1 MVNKI
6 KMQRFA
12 FPPQIRPAWKR
23 QKSKNMVACEASLF
37 RTAKFGKKIQ
47 LSQKINHYHT
57 SETAESWETPQLAHD
72 SFFGATNYFF
82 CPRISRIFVQASAE
96 PNLFEFC
103 RAQPK
108 MSRNLHESL
117 HRIEWRPVRSHEFS
131 LIQSDCKKYIA
142 FVWLVRPYRSPLY
155 RIVMN
160 SCRFVWFVG
169 KKTCGQII
177 IRGKNTSWAKKI
189 CS

>member
-57 SETAESWETPQLAHD
+57 SETAESC
-72 SFFGATNYFF
+72 FFVA
-82 CPRISRIFVQASAE
+82 
-96 PNLFEFC
+96 
-103 RAQPK
+103 
-108 MSRNLHESL
+108 HESQECNHCAL
-117 HRIEWRPVRSHEFS
+117 VWQCVPSRHLTPKIPGQKKRGACRVARP
-131 LIQSDCKKYIA
+131 
-142 FVWLVRPYRSPLY
+142 
-155 RIVMN
+155 
-160 SCRFVWFVG
+160 SCY
-169 KKTCGQII
+169 T
-177 IRGKNTSWAKKI
+177 TKI
-189 CS
+189 YGFDVV